1 MRPLPFDDVFFYL
14 KKVDNGRLVKQPDPR
29 SSGACWTT
37 IGAACLLLCALT
49 SVAVPAVMDR
59 MRGYRLEAL
68 RQEECR
74 LLDES
79 RLLDLDEAYLLSPA
93 RLERQ
98 AEGRNLRRP
107 SPGQVIHL
115 DGKNDASLA
124 MAK

>member
-1 MRPLPFDDVFFYL
+1 LRPLPFDDVFFYL
-14 KKVDNGRLVKQPDPR
+14 KKVDNGRLVKQPDPH

-37 IGAACLLLCALT
+37 IGAACLLLCALS

-68 RQEECR
+68 RQEERR

-93 RLERQ
+93 RLEELATR
-98 AEGRNLRRP
+98 RNLRRP